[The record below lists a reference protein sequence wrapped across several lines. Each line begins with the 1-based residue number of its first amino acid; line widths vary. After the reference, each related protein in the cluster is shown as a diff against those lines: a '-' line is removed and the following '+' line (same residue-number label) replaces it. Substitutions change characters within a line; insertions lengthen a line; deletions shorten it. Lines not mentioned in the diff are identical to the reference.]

1 MGVRERKAAIVLLG
15 RARAA
20 GCAALARPRRWPCRL
35 GTRIKSAALKT
46 THRPYPAAPTMPKAS
61 NPSPAN
67 EALALPTHY
76 EAAMQEL
83 ETVVARME
91 SGDLPLDQLL
101 TAYERGA
108 ALLQLC
114 RDKLQAVEN
123 QIKVLDNGVLKPWK
137 SA

>member
-1 MGVRERKAAIVLLG
+1 
-15 RARAA
+15 
-20 GCAALARPRRWPCRL
+20 
-35 GTRIKSAALKT
+35 
-46 THRPYPAAPTMPKAS
+46 MPKAS
-61 NPSPAN
+61 PPTTAPD
-67 EALALPTHY
+67 AALPPAHY

-83 ETVVARME
+83 ETLVARME

-101 TAYERGA
+101 ANYERGA

-123 QIKVLDNGVLKPWK
+123 QIKVLDNGTLKPWK

>member
-1 MGVRERKAAIVLLG
+1 MPQAI
-15 RARAA
+15 A
-20 GCAALARPRRWPCRL
+20 P
-35 GTRIKSAALKT
+35 SAAPESDPL
-46 THRPYPAAPTMPKAS
+46 PA
-61 NPSPAN
+61 
-67 EALALPTHY
+67 HY

-83 ETVVARME
+83 ETLVARME

-101 TAYERGA
+101 ASYERGA

-123 QIKVLDNGVLKPWK
+123 QIKVLDNGTLKPWK

>member
-1 MGVRERKAAIVLLG
+1 
-15 RARAA
+15 
-20 GCAALARPRRWPCRL
+20 
-35 GTRIKSAALKT
+35 
-46 THRPYPAAPTMPKAS
+46 MPKAS
-61 NPSPAN
+61 NPSPASN
-67 EALALPTHY
+67 APALPTHY

-83 ETVVARME
+83 EAVVGRME

-101 TAYERGA
+101 AAYERGA

-137 SA
+137 NA

>member
-1 MGVRERKAAIVLLG
+1 
-15 RARAA
+15 
-20 GCAALARPRRWPCRL
+20 
-35 GTRIKSAALKT
+35 
-46 THRPYPAAPTMPKAS
+46 MPKAIA
-61 NPSPAN
+61 PSAAPQSAPLPA
-67 EALALPTHY
+67 HY

-83 ETVVARME
+83 ETLVARME

-101 TAYERGA
+101 ASYERGA

-123 QIKVLDNGVLKPWK
+123 QIKVLDNGTLKPWK